1 MEGFVEE
8 SGWPCVDKQARRV
21 ECVSEFMDFVCSGD
35 HSKGH
40 ICTLSDGIAKL
51 KLDASIPATLLQ
63 ACRGKSSS
71 VEAVLEAIQQE
82 GGPWTGELF
91 WWPPGESHREEVC
104 GDDLGDKLLRY
115 RPFSEPCYV
124 AELRGAERL
133 PRGSHEL
140 TDTLTSVDVKDSGPR
155 LPFWDRGH
163 GFVGAAGSGLGLHV
177 DQAWWSNIAKNF
189 LGYKLVAIWGPG
201 SPVLDTCGGEL
212 FRKPLSCGQLK
223 SLEAASSVALLRPGD
238 VACLSGG
245 LPHTTL
251 VVGSNLSLT
260 FYESF
265 LNWSCE
271 NLQLLLSGL
280 ERPIDQPWWR
290 NNMVPKHLHTVLAD
304 IAASLD
310 MRKDDETTKRFRA
323 ALEPLKRHLPQGNAH
338 ADRKRRRPC

>member
-177 DQAWWSNIAKNF
+177 DQIQISPATNAYMACVDPTGLVEQHRQEL
-189 LGYKLVAIWGPG
+189 LGLQAGGHMGPRFSGPRHLRRGAFPEAFELWPAEESG
-201 SPVLDTCGGEL
+201 SRVFCCAAAAGG
-212 FRKPLSCGQLK
+212 R
-223 SLEAASSVALLRPGD
+223 
-238 VACLSGG
+238 G
-245 LPHTTL
+245 LPQRRF
-251 VVGSNLSLT
+251 SL
-260 FYESF
+260 
-265 LNWSCE
+265 L
-271 NLQLLLSGL
+271 
-280 ERPIDQPWWR
+280 
-290 NNMVPKHLHTVLAD
+290 
-304 IAASLD
+304 IAI
-310 MRKDDETTKRFRA
+310 
-323 ALEPLKRHLPQGNAH
+323 LPTIMS
-338 ADRKRRRPC
+338 